1 MKLDFI
7 LAIIYFGTFLDSSN
21 NTVISSFYPQYAKNK
36 YGMSQIT
43 IGFIFSVESVG
54 LFITSIAIAKYMS
67 KPGMKKKF
75 VVSGLFLSAFSQL
88 ISGLT
93 YKIDDSLTFEII
105 SIAARIILG
114 IGACLFKG
122 PIYSYVSS
130 LYYDT
135 MEEKIGCLEFLSSIG
150 SSFGLMMGGILY

>member
-1 MKLDFI
+1 
-7 LAIIYFGTFLDSSN
+7 
-21 NTVISSFYPQYAKNK
+21 
-36 YGMSQIT
+36 
-43 IGFIFSVESVG
+43 
-54 LFITSIAIAKYMS
+54 MS

-135 MEEKIGCLEFLSSIG
+135 MEEKIGCIEFLSSIG
-150 SSFGLMMGGILY
+150 SSVGIMMGGILY